1 MLMFSVDY
9 LLKASGTDRAP
20 RPGTANALIAV
31 YLILLSLIALSY
43 FRLLYTVT
51 TYPGYVPRGPRWRTN
66 SKGRETAGRRYEK
79 DNTAPNKPG
88 GKPNAVAEH
97 DNGHTGVFP
106 YPDGPPLSEDT
117 HGQHASSNLGDFY
130 TKDVFSC
137 EGDGR
142 PVWCSTCLNFKPD
155 RTHHCREVGRC
166 VRKMDHFCPW

>member
-1 MLMFSVDY
+1 MLMLSVDY

-20 RPGTANALIAV
+20 RPGTATALIAV

-43 FRLLYTVT
+43 FGLLYTVT
-51 TYPGYVPRGPRWRTN
+51 TYPGYVPRGPRWRTDRK
-66 SKGRETAGRRYEK
+66 SRKTAGQRYKK

-88 GKPNAVAEH
+88 EKSNVDAKH
-97 DNGHTGVFP
+97 DNGHTGVFG

-117 HGQHASSNLGDFY
+117 HGQHASSNLRDFY